1 MDLNNKTA
9 VVTGASKGIGRAIS
23 TALAKE
29 GANLILAA
37 RTKEKLVE
45 VKRNID
51 SFNGNSIIVPAD
63 MSNEKDILE
72 LFDKVK
78 KEFGNLDILINN
90 AGIFIG
96 GNLVDF
102 NISNYEKIMNVNFKA
117 VFLCCQQ
124 ALKIMIPQR
133 SGFIINISSNVV
145 FKGYPQQAI
154 YSASKNAV
162 VGLTKSMANEVQK
175 DGISVG
181 LVHPGGVDTE
191 LIDNARPDINKSD
204 LMPPEDI
211 AKTVIYM
218 LKLSDNS
225 WVDEIIIRR
234 RAAKPF

>member
-1 MDLNNKTA
+1 MDLNNKIA

-23 TALAKE
+23 IALAEE
-29 GANLILAA
+29 GVNVVLAA
-37 RTKEKLVE
+37 RTKEKLME
-45 VKRNID
+45 VKKEIDVHKRNAH
-51 SFNGNSIIVPAD
+51 IIPAD

-72 LFDKVK
+72 LFNKVK
-78 KEFGNLDILINN
+78 KEFGKLDILINN

-124 ALKIMIPQR
+124 ALKIMIPQK

-162 VGLTKSMANEVQK
+162 VGLSKSMANEVQK
-175 DGISVG
+175 DGISVA
-181 LVHPGGVDTE
+181 LIHPGGVNTE

-211 AKTVIYM
+211 AKTIIYM

-225 WVDEIIIRR
+225 WVDEICIRR